1 MTKEYNIRYEHLL
14 NMSEDKKD
22 DIHIELRSE
31 EFQEVLGSVP
41 HWILRW
47 GITIVAIIVVILLIG
62 SVIFKYPEIVTS
74 RIVLTGSTPPAT
86 IMAKTSGKLN
96 ELYIHDNQLVKAGD
110 YLGVIENSA
119 NTKDILILKGYLQ
132 SIDLYLDTTHS
143 MPPKHLRLGDLQ
155 SNYSSFYL
163 TLFEYTEYI
172 RLKYF
177 STKSGILKERVKQYE
192 TQRNNLIKQ
201 KNIIADQLVIARQ
214 QFQRDSILNK
224 KGVISL
230 DEFGAAESQYL
241 QNILSFENIN
251 SSIDN
256 AEIQIG
262 QIKEALYENN
272 YQDIEKENKLITQ
285 LKTFINQLQTE
296 VQQWELTYV
305 FVAPIDGEVTFTKYW
320 SINQNVIGGN
330 EILNIIPSNEVKLL
344 GKASLPIAGSGR
356 VEIGQKVN
364 IRFDNFPDN
373 EFGIIKGIV
382 KNISLIPVTTNET
395 VEYTVEIDLP
405 NELITT
411 YNKKLPYLPNMTGTA
426 DIITKDISVLER
438 FFMPLRKAISEGL

>member
-1 MTKEYNIRYEHLL
+1 
-14 NMSEDKKD
+14 MSEDKKD
-22 DIHIELRSE
+22 NINIELRSE

-47 GITIVAIIVVILLIG
+47 GITIVALVVVILLVG
-62 SVIFKYPEIVTS
+62 SAIFKYPEIVSS
-74 RIVLTGSTPPAT
+74 RIILTGSTPPAT
-86 IMAKTSGKLN
+86 IMAKTSGKLS
-96 ELYIHDNQLVKAGD
+96 ELYIQDNQFVHSGD
-110 YLGVIENSA
+110 YLGIIENSA
-119 NTKDILILKGYLQ
+119 NTKDILILKDYLQ
-132 SIDLYLDTTHS
+132 GIDLYSDTIH
-143 MPPKHLRLGDLQ
+143 MLPPKHLKLGDLQ

-177 STKSGILKERVKQYE
+177 STKSGILRERIRQYE

-201 KNIIADQLVIARQ
+201 KNIVADQLVIARQ
-214 QFQRDSILNK
+214 QFQRDSTLNK
-224 KGVISL
+224 KGVISQ
-230 DEFGAAESQYL
+230 DEFGVAKSQYF
-241 QNILSFENIN
+241 QSELSFENIS

-262 QIKEALYENN
+262 QMKESLYDNN

-285 LKTFINQLQTE
+285 LKTYVNQLQTE
-296 VQQWELTYV
+296 VQQWELSYV
-305 FVAPIDGEVTFTKYW
+305 LVSPIDGVVTFTKYW
-320 SINQNVIGGN
+320 SINQNVTAGSD
-330 EILNIIPSNEVKLL
+330 ILNIIPTNKVNLV
-344 GKASLPIAGSGR
+344 GKASLPIVGSGR
-356 VEIGQKVN
+356 VAIGQKVN
-364 IRFDNFPDN
+364 ICFDNFPDN

-382 KNISLIPVTTNET
+382 KNISLVPVTTNET

-411 YNKKLPYLPNMTGTA
+411 YNKKLPYLPNMTGKA

-438 FFMPLRKAISEGL
+438 IFMPLRKALSEGL